1 MKANLAIV
9 LVMAMPAAHGQ
20 APAFEITSVKFNKLP
35 PRERHLELS
44 CSPGGRFVST
54 GLGLRPAFFWAF
66 NMIPFQVTG
75 LPGWIDS
82 ADAFFD
88 IEAKAAGPVSE
99 DQCKLMVQTLLADR
113 FKLIVR
119 RSMQDLP
126 AFALVIAKNG
136 PKMRQVNPDDKPK
149 PGGGVRMMGTPVR
162 MPAGRDP
169 LRGWSMAQLADML
182 TGQPSVDGRA
192 VLDRTGLTGLYEI
205 DLDYSFLPGVVDRD
219 KPEIFDA
226 VQEQLGLKLE
236 SIKAPFDTLVVERLD
251 KPDAN

>member
-9 LVMAMPAAHGQ
+9 VVMAMPAARGQ
-20 APAFEITSVKFNKLP
+20 APAFEVTSVKFNKLP
-35 PRERHLELS
+35 PRERHLELG

-54 GLGLRPAFFWAF
+54 GLGLRNAFFWAF
-66 NMIPFQVTG
+66 SMRPFQVTG
-75 LPGWIDS
+75 LPAWIDS

-99 DQCKLMVQTLLADR
+99 DQCRLMVQTLLADR

-126 AFALVIAKNG
+126 AFALAIAKNG
-136 PKMRQVNPDDKPK
+136 PKMHEVNPDDKPK
-149 PGGGVRMMGTPVR
+149 PGGGVRMMGNPVQ
-162 MPAGRDP
+162 MPPGRDP

-182 TGQPSVDGRA
+182 TGQPAVDRRA
-192 VLDRTGLTGLYEI
+192 VVDRTGLKGIYEI
-205 DLDYSFLPGVVDRD
+205 NLDYSFLPGAVDRD
-219 KPEIFDA
+219 KPDIFDA

-236 SIKAPFDTLVVERLD
+236 SVKVPFDTLVVERLE